1 MDKLLLVD
9 GSNLLFQMFFGMPAR
24 IVSQNGKPIH
34 GVVGFVGALLK
45 IITLT
50 KPTHILVVF
59 DGEKENERKEIN
71 SDYKS
76 NRIDYSNVKD
86 KNNPFSQLLMI
97 YEALDYL
104 GIKHV
109 EADKYEADDLIYSY
123 ALNFNSG
130 YVIISSYDSDFFQ
143 IVSDKVSVIRYR
155 GKNTS
160 ICDTNYI
167 KERFGVT
174 PDKFLDFK
182 ALVGDKADNIKG
194 IKGVGP
200 KTAAKFINKFGS
212 IENMLTCCITD
223 INKIMKAVIDN
234 NELVMQNKQLIGF
247 VNVELPIE
255 IDELSYSLK
264 QTNTKE
270 VLRSINI

>member
-59 DGEKENERKEIN
+59 DGENENERKEIN
-71 SDYKS
+71 SNYKS
-76 NRIDYSNVKD
+76 NRIDYSKAKD
-86 KNNPFSQLLMI
+86 ENNPFSQLLMI

-155 GKNTS
+155 GENTS

-234 NELVMQNKQLIGF
+234 NELVMQNKQLVRF
-247 VNVELPIE
+247 VNIELPIE
-255 IDELSYSLK
+255 IVELSYSSK